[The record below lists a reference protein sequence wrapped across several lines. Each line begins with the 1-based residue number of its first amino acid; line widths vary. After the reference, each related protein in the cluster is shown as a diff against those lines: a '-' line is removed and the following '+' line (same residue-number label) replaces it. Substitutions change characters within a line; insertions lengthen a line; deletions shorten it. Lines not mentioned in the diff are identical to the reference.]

1 MNFESETSLPDK
13 FVAHIRELMGEDRF
27 GAFLEGM
34 KQPAPVSIRL
44 NPLKAQGLRPCANM
58 QPQQVEW
65 CKQGWYLNARPQF
78 TFDPLFH
85 AGVYYVQEA
94 SSMFLDHVLRTFV
107 HQPVSM
113 LDLCA
118 APGGKTTCAFSALP
132 EGSRL
137 MSNEPLHARAQILKE
152 NVIKFGSPDI
162 IVTNNYVADY
172 ARTPLLFDVIL
183 TDVPCS
189 GEGMFRRD
197 PSAVKSWERYGP
209 VPCSKLQDS
218 ILESAHIM
226 LKPGG
231 EIVYSTCTYGV
242 LEDEDRIVNFMNN
255 HPGYEVVPHPEILG
269 VTHAPEGSKLPGSM
283 RIWPHISEGDGHFCV
298 HLRKLSGEE
307 GEEAHE
313 LPSFTV
319 KKRGKN
325 VRETDAVLSFMKD
338 ILNDD
343 AYEKIKTRVGDA
355 LLIRGEHAMLPACD
369 EKALG
374 SLTVVKNGLYLGEFK
389 AKGRDFVLVPSNSLA
404 LTLRREDIKD
414 SAVISYAYDAP
425 ELIRYLKGETLTTEP
440 GAKGYVVITVDGHPL
455 GFGKRSA
462 DGMIKNLYPKSWRL
476 L

>member
-162 IVTNNYVADY
+162 IVTNNYAADY
-172 ARTPLLFDVIL
+172 ARTPLMFDVIL

-189 GEGMFRRD
+189 GEGMFRKDADAIGEWSSQNVEKCQRLQREIVAD
-197 PSAVKSWERYGP
+197 IW
-209 VPCSKLQDS
+209 PCLR
-218 ILESAHIM
+218 
-226 LKPGG
+226 PGG
-231 EIVYSTCTYGV
+231 LLIYSTCTFNRF
-242 LEDEDRIVNFMNN
+242 EDEDNIAWISQELGAEALEIPVESGWNVVGPLTGNLPVCRFIPGITRGEGLFMAALRKPGRSEPNPNLSESAMKRLRVLAHGVEADKVKGKNRVPDITKALMTSHDDELPLVNVDYQQAIAYLSHNAITLPQN
-255 HPGYEVVPHPEILG
+255 APRGYVAVGYEDHALG
-269 VTHAPEGSKLPGSM
+269 VA
-283 RIWPHISEGDGHFCV
+283 
-298 HLRKLSGEE
+298 
-307 GEEAHE
+307 
-313 LPSFTV
+313 
-319 KKRGKN
+319 KN
-325 VRETDAVLSFMKD
+325 IGNRA
-338 ILNDD
+338 N
-343 AYEKIKTRVGDA
+343 
-355 LLIRGEHAMLPACD
+355 
-369 EKALG
+369 
-374 SLTVVKNGLYLGEFK
+374 
-389 AKGRDFVLVPSNSLA
+389 
-404 LTLRREDIKD
+404 
-414 SAVISYAYDAP
+414 
-425 ELIRYLKGETLTTEP
+425 
-440 GAKGYVVITVDGHPL
+440 
-455 GFGKRSA
+455 
-462 DGMIKNLYPKSWRL
+462 NLYPQEWRVKSTHVPEPFHVLEPCR
-476 L
+476 